1 MNYGLNAIQLF
12 KLSHALSEMAKRSVS
27 RKAGKKARKGPRKLS
42 PALKAWN
49 DKVMKVYREMKAKDP
64 KTRLGDAM
72 KAAKR
77 A

>member
-1 MNYGLNAIQLF
+1 
-12 KLSHALSEMAKRSVS
+12 MAKRSGS
-27 RKAGKKARKGPRKLS
+27 RKAGKKGRKGTRKLS

-64 KTRLGDAM
+64 STRLGDAM

>member
-1 MNYGLNAIQLF
+1 
-12 KLSHALSEMAKRSVS
+12 MAKRSVS
-27 RKAGKKARKGPRKLS
+27 RKAGKKSRKGTRKLS